1 MWRRFG
7 ALLLAVVLG
16 ACATK
21 RDLLDLQA
29 ELRESDARRE
39 AQLGAL
45 TSAVQQGNRQALD
58 SVAAASELV
67 FDFRGDLVNA
77 IRDMERGLMVTG
89 EVVGENQSSLA
100 EVLDRLARLERQVR
114 ELTQAVERLQR
125 DSVELGAEGVEANPV
140 ADPAD
145 PDEDF
150 AAIVRVFE
158 NGSFTVA
165 RMQFERFITEHPE
178 SERVPAAHL
187 YLGELLAVERR
198 FQEAI
203 DTYLQI
209 PQIDPDADEAPQALF
224 RAAVL
229 FLDELEET
237 DRARALLQ
245 EVVDSYPDHSVAALA
260 RAKLSEIPV
269 SEIPVSEVPVSE
281 VPVSEV
287 APAEI
292 P

>member
-7 ALLLAVVLG
+7 ALVLAVALG

-29 ELRESDARRE
+29 EIRESDARQE
-39 AQLGAL
+39 ARLGAL
-45 TSAVQQGNRQALD
+45 ATAVQQGNRQALD

-67 FDFRGDLVNA
+67 FDVRGDLVNA
-77 IRDMERGLMVTG
+77 IRDMEKSLMVTG
-89 EVVGENQSSLA
+89 EVVGENQTSLT
-100 EVLDRLARLERQVR
+100 EVLDRLARLERDVGDLAR
-114 ELTQAVERLQR
+114 AVERLQR
-125 DSVELGAEGVEANPV
+125 DSVEVGAEGAETTPV
-140 ADPAD
+140 AGPPDA
-145 PDEDF
+145 DEDF

-209 PQIDPDADEAPQALF
+209 PQLDPEADEAPQALY

-229 FLDELEET
+229 FLEEMEDT
-237 DRARALLQ
+237 ARARALLE
-245 EVVDSYPDHSVAALA
+245 EVVESYPDHGVADLA
-260 RAKLSEIPV
+260 RARL
-269 SEIPVSEVPVSE
+269 
-281 VPVSEV
+281 
-287 APAEI
+287 AEI